1 MERKKLGNCLGC
13 KPINRKRLGK
23 LPWLLRVLGE
33 LGKLDNLGKLG
44 KLR

>member
-23 LPWLLRVLGE
+23 LPWLLREKHIEERKKCMVE
-33 LGKLDNLGKLG
+33 
-44 KLR
+44 